1 MEDGQIIQLIQTL
14 EGHAAAIDSMV
25 FSPDGSILASGGYD
39 FKIRL
44 WQITSSSSMT
54 ETKVKLQK
62 HPQEQRDRP
71 IVNRLLQGDQN
82 DENLAYLARLRI
94 RYRNFPGAKDIQR
107 DLELILS
114 RWGLTEE
121 ELYAKTR
128 QIHSTKL
135 YQRMQQGEE
144 VQDWS

>member
-1 MEDGQIIQLIQTL
+1 
-14 EGHAAAIDSMV
+14 
-25 FSPDGSILASGGYD
+25 
-39 FKIRL
+39 
-44 WQITSSSSMT
+44 MT

-62 HPQEQRDRP
+62 HPQEQRDRS
-71 IVNRLLQGDQN
+71 IVDHLLQGDPN
-82 DENLAYLARLRI
+82 DENLADLARLRI

-114 RWGLTEE
+114 RWRLTEE

-135 YQRMQQGEE
+135 YQRMQQGEDK
-144 VQDWS
+144 QDWS